1 MQGVSLQSGAQQSE
15 KQKLWRRWRWHEET
29 CKRRAIVLLCPL
41 QGGWVVGGE
50 HFTRLTIVPHIEL
63 PIHLEHRGANR
74 SARPSV
80 QATCHLIGL
89 WFVMSLAFGWPRRW
103 AYLHHRPHHHKTQER
118 IHISFQVPLT
128 SSRWGRHEVSVRR
141 KRYALERRHY
151 VAPKKI
157 TRGCVHDRVPP

>member
-1 MQGVSLQSGAQQSE
+1 MQGVSLQSRAQQSE
-15 KQKLWRRWRWHEET
+15 KQKLWWRWRWNEET
-29 CKRRAIVLLCPL
+29 CKRRTIVLLCPL

-50 HFTRLTIVPHIEL
+50 HWHFTRRAIVGPPYAPCWGDNTCSWVPQPHIEL

-80 QATCHLIGL
+80 QATCHHIGL
-89 WFVMSLAFGWPRRW
+89 WFVMTLAFGWPKRW

-118 IHISFQVPLT
+118 IHISFTVPLT

-141 KRYALERRHY
+141 K
-151 VAPKKI
+151 
-157 TRGCVHDRVPP
+157 